1 MPNLNTVKDDLAK
14 LVKRFESKQK
24 GEWDEAATRK
34 SLIDGFWESLG
45 WDTDDPREVEVE
57 KRTEID
63 EHLKRADYAFLEKGR
78 AKFLVEAKQPSKN
91 LTRNRDAIFQVKR
104 YVFNTPDTNLGILHD
119 FEEFI
124 PYLVIKKPSYDLPL
138 DGLQKKLIFSYEE
151 YPDRVDEL
159 LEMFSRESVL
169 GGSIEALLPKGAKLE
184 RVTETVNREFFADL
198 MKWRLEIA
206 KSIAKSN
213 PKVSDHDINSA
224 VNHLLN
230 RILFLRVIE
239 DRKIE
244 NYDPLDAAVTKWK
257 KEELGPL
264 FAYLIEVFKR
274 LDPKY
279 NGAIFAKHHVD
290 SMLIDDKPLYD
301 CIRNLYYPQSPYQ
314 FSEMPIEVIG
324 NSYEQYLGSVLRTTP
339 ARQVKLEE
347 KPEVR
352 KAGGVYYTP
361 KYIVDYI
368 VEQTVGKLVE
378 GKTPAQVS
386 KLRILDPACGSG
398 SFLIGAFERL
408 QKYYIDYYT
417 ANPKKNKGY
426 LRPDYEGNLK
436 LDILVKKKILEENI
450 YGVDI
455 DSQAVDITEFSLYVK
470 MLEGEENLP
479 MFAETYLPELKEN
492 IKCGNSLI
500 GWDILDMDILPTDP
514 EERQAELERI
524 NPFDWE
530 KNFPEIFSPHPKS
543 GEGPHP
549 KSFSQRE
556 KDFLPPSPSG
566 RGVGGEGYS
575 VPVDEGSY
583 RYSQK
588 YIIDLARDL
597 RKKSN
602 KPEEIMW
609 YLLRDRNFH
618 GLKFRRQ
625 HPIDRFIADF
635 YCHELKLVIEIDGII
650 HDSEYQK
657 EYDANRDDYITA
669 SGYYVLRVDANDVMN
684 DCDSVLRRIEDEII
698 ALSPHPRS
706 FSQREKDFLPPSPS
720 GRGVGG
726 EGLSQAEKDFLPPS
740 TSGRGTEGEGLSG
753 GFDAVIG
760 NPPYVRQEG
769 LGEQKKYFSEK
780 YESYAGTADLYTYFI
795 ERALKLLND
804 KGKFSYIVSNKWMRS
819 NYGKALRK
827 FLSNYNIE
835 EIVDFGELPIFAEA
849 ATFPMII
856 VVNNAK
862 KSKTAYAPIK
872 RLDFDSLANEK
883 QRVGYILEET
893 AMEEKGY
900 TLVRAETQ
908 AILEKIKSR
917 GVPLGDYVEGKIY
930 RGILT
935 GFNKA
940 FIIDRAKCDELIA
953 EDPKSVEIIKP
964 FVVGDDVRKYRIN
977 FRERYLIL
985 TKIDV
990 DIKRYPAIF
999 KHLSQYQNRLE
1010 KRWDKGKHWW
1020 ELRACS
1026 YYDEFEK
1033 PKIHIPAF
1041 ALESRF
1047 AYEEDKYVSL
1057 APAYFIPSVDKYL
1070 LAIMNSKIT
1079 WFWLRRITPVL
1090 GDEEKR
1096 GRLIIRMVY
1105 FKNIPIRTIDF
1116 DNPEDVALHDRM
1128 VSLVEDM
1135 LALNK
1140 RLHETE
1146 SPSTRKSIEAQIAHA
1161 DRKIDELVYDLYGL
1175 TDEEIAIVEES
1186 AK

>member
-1 MPNLNTVKDDLAK
+1 MPNLNTVKDKLAK

-34 SLIDGFWESLG
+34 SLIDGFWEALG

-78 AKFLVEAKQPSKN
+78 TKFLVEAKQPSKN

-151 YPDRVDEL
+151 YPDRADEL

-213 PKVSDHDINSA
+213 PRVSDHDINSA

-426 LRPDYEGNLK
+426 LCPDYEGNLK

-514 EERQAELERI
+514 DERQAELERI

-530 KNFPEIFSPHPKS
+530 KNFPEIFSRTDTEQGVATSHLNPEQGVATPCSLHAYHITWVTYGSRVSERMVEYKDVIRRRRLNKGQQPLVHGVVMDDKMEVEITGYIAETVRDMKLKVLAYNICRDHVHMALVCEEKELPEIVRRLKGRSAHFAKKNRNIPK
-543 GEGPHP
+543 EEEFH
-549 KSFSQRE
+549 
-556 KDFLPPSPSG
+556 LWA
-566 RGVGGEGYS
+566 
-575 VPVDEGSY
+575 
-583 RYSQK
+583 QK
-588 YIIDLARDL
+588 YNR
-597 RKKSN
+597 S
-602 KPEEIMW
+602 
-609 YLLRDRNFH
+609 
-618 GLKFRRQ
+618 
-625 HPIDRFIADF
+625 FI
-635 YCHELKLVIEIDGII
+635 
-650 HDSEYQK
+650 DSEEK
-657 EYDANRDDYITA
+657 LRNCIEYIENNRIKHDFPVNKGLLPLVRGMLSDFMDNGQQPLVQ
-669 SGYYVLRVDANDVMN
+669 SMD
-684 DCDSVLRRIEDEII
+684 RI
-698 ALSPHPRS
+698 PR
-706 FSQREKDFLPPSPS
+706 
-720 GRGVGG
+720 
-726 EGLSQAEKDFLPPS
+726 
-740 TSGRGTEGEGLSG
+740 TSG

-760 NPPYVRQEG
+760 NPPYVLLQT
-769 LGEQKKYFSEK
+769 LDTPKIFDFLKSKYQVAAYK
-780 YESYAGTADLYTYFI
+780 IDTYQLFI
-795 ERALKLLND
+795 EKGISLLREA
-804 KGKFSYIVSNKWMRS
+804 GYHGYIMPISFLRNKHS
-819 NYGKALRK
+819 IALRRY
-827 FLSNYNIE
+827 LLENTEIE
-835 EIVDFGELPIFAEA
+835 LIRSFYYPIFHGA
-849 ATFPMII
+849 
-856 VVNNAK
+856 
-862 KSKTAYAPIK
+862 
-872 RLDFDSLANEK
+872 
-883 QRVGYILEET
+883 
-893 AMEEKGY
+893 
-900 TLVRAETQ
+900 
-908 AILEKIKSR
+908 
-917 GVPLGDYVEGKIY
+917 
-930 RGILT
+930 
-935 GFNKA
+935 
-940 FIIDRAKCDELIA
+940 
-953 EDPKSVEIIKP
+953 SVDTCI
-964 FVVGDDVRKYRIN
+964 
-977 FRERYLIL
+977 
-985 TKIDV
+985 
-990 DIKRYPAIF
+990 AIF
-999 KHLSQYQNRLE
+999 KKTKKPTGKEVQIVKSSSEAEKTTLKVDKSIWLNHEDLHFAIDINTNEIGLCEKIESISFKWGDIGTAYFGIQTYDRKSYVVREKTKEFHKLVIDGKNIGRYVLELPQQFVDFRDDSIKSGGNPEVYQKPRIVVLQIG
-1010 KRWDKGKHWW
+1010 RWPTGTFAGPGIYTLNTIYNLYFTKSTDYNLFYVLGIINSKLVNWYWVKQF
-1020 ELRACS
+1020 
-1026 YYDEFEK
+1026 YDHKKTF
-1033 PKIHIPAF
+1033 PKIKKK
-1041 ALESRF
+1041 ALLS
-1047 AYEEDKYVSL
+1047 
-1057 APAYFIPSVDKYL
+1057 
-1070 LAIMNSKIT
+1070 
-1079 WFWLRRITPVL
+1079 
-1090 GDEEKR
+1090 
-1096 GRLIIRMVY
+1096 
-1105 FKNIPIRTIDF
+1105 IPIRTIDF
-1116 DNPEDVALHDRM
+1116 DNPEDVAKHDRM

-1146 SPSTRKSIEAQIAHA
+1146 SPSTRKSIEAQIAHT

-1175 TDEEIAIVEES
+1175 TDDEIAIVEES